1 MKTVIQAALPHGSY
15 DSMDLVLQSVPM
27 TLWHTK

>member
-1 MKTVIQAALPHGSY
+1 MKAAVQAALPHGSY
-15 DSMDLVLQSVPM
+15 DSMWSGLQSVLM